1 MLLVALKHIPGPI
14 SITPGQQF
22 HEPDAEQRAT
32 LIRTGFARPA
42 EAVMV
47 AQEPPAP
54 QPKFSRTTFPNW
66 AGCRV
71 AIIAG
76 GPSLTEEQ
84 CAQVA
89 AWQLRGPQNI
99 VIAINTSFRRAP
111 AATMLYACDTKW
123 WDAYYEE
130 VIATVSAETLLFTQ
144 DKPAAQKYGLGYIA
158 SAPARGLS
166 RKPGLI
172 HQGMSSGFQVIN
184 LAFLAGAR
192 NFVLLGY
199 DCKGTHWHGDHPP
212 GLKSTL
218 PHARWIEHFAT
229 LARDLRDEGVHIVN
243 CSPGTAIPESMFKRA
258 DLETALFWS
267 GGAA

>member
-1 MLLVALKHIPGPI
+1 MLLVALQHIPGPI
-14 SITPGQQF
+14 SIVPGQQF
-22 HEPDAEQRAT
+22 YEPDAEQRAN

-47 AQEPPAP
+47 AQEPAAP
-54 QPKFSRTTFPNW
+54 RLKFSRTTFPNW

-84 CAQVA
+84 CTQVA
-89 AWQLRGPQNI
+89 TWQLRGPQNV

-123 WDAYYEE
+123 WDTYYEE
-130 VIATVSAETLLFTQ
+130 VVRTVASQTLLFTQ
-144 DKPAAQKYGLGYIA
+144 DKPAAQKYELGYIA
-158 SAPARGLS
+158 SAPTRGLS

-192 NFVLLGY
+192 DFVLLGY
-199 DCKGTHWHGDHPP
+199 DCRGTHWHGDHPP
-212 GLKSTL
+212 PLKANL
-218 PHARWIEHFAT
+218 PHARWVEHFAA
-229 LARDLRDEGVHIVN
+229 LARDLRDEGVRILN
-243 CSPGTAIPESMFKRA
+243 CSPGTAIPEATFPRA
-258 DLETALFWS
+258 DLAAALGGTA
-267 GGAA
+267 

>member
-1 MLLVALKHIPGPI
+1 MLLVALQHIPGPI
-14 SITPGQQF
+14 SIVPGQQF
-22 HEPDAEQRAT
+22 HEYDAEQCAT

-54 QPKFSRTTFPNW
+54 QLKFSRTTFPNW
-66 AGCRV
+66 ASARV
-71 AIIAG
+71 VIIAG

-84 CAQVA
+84 CALA
-89 AWQLRGPQNI
+89 ATWQLRGPQNV

-123 WDAYYEE
+123 WDTYYDE
-130 VIATVSAETLLFTQ
+130 VIRTVAAKTLLFTQ
-144 DKPAAQKYGLGYIA
+144 DKPAAQKYGLGHIA

-172 HQGMSSGFQVIN
+172 HQGMSSGFQAIN

-192 NFVLLGY
+192 DFVLLGY
-199 DCKGTHWHGDHPP
+199 DCKSTHWHGDHPP

-229 LARDLRDEGVHIVN
+229 LARDLRDEGVRIVN
-243 CSPGTAIPESMFKRA
+243 CSPDTAIPESMFKPA

-267 GGAA
+267 GGVA

>member
-1 MLLVALKHIPGPI
+1 MLLVALQHIPGPI

-89 AWQLRGPQNI
+89 TWWAQTPTNC
-99 VIAINTSFRRAP
+99 VIAINTSFRRALF
-111 AATMLYACDTKW
+111 ADMIYACDTKW
-123 WDAYYEE
+123 WDTYYDE
-130 VIATVSAETLLFTQ
+130 VIRTVVAETLLFTQ

-158 SAPARGLS
+158 SAAARGLS

-172 HQGMSSGFQVIN
+172 HQGMSSGFQAIN

-218 PHARWIEHFAT
+218 PHARWIEHFAA
-229 LARDLRDEGVHIVN
+229 LARDLRDEGVRVVN
-243 CSPGTAIPESMFKRA
+243 CSPDTAIPESTFPRA
-258 DLETALFWS
+258 ELAAALGGTA
-267 GGAA
+267 